1 MDIREKQL
9 TKEIYRMIGSLK
21 KVFSDKG
28 KRKQLEEEVAY
39 KQKELQDHI
48 GVKKFIRPMN
58 NMERKAAKERR
69 KKNSKWDGDGGEM
82 YD

>member
-21 KVFSDKG
+21 KMLSDKG

-39 KQKELQDHI
+39 KQKELQDHM
-48 GVKKFIRPMN
+48 GVKTFIRPMN

-69 KKNSKWDGDGGEM
+69 KKNSKWSGDGGEL
-82 YD
+82 YE

>member
-21 KVFSDKG
+21 TKSLSKVQ
-28 KRKQLEEEVAY
+28 RKQLEEDVAY
-39 KQKELQDHI
+39 KQKKLQDHM
-48 GVKKFIRPMN
+48 GVKTFIRPMN
-58 NMERKAAKERR
+58 SVERKAAIDKR
-69 KKNSKWDGDGGEM
+69 KANN